1 MKGMYILSPSV
12 FAADYMNLQEQ
23 IDVLKAAGV
32 SCLHID
38 IMDGHFVPNMAFGPD
53 FVESLRK
60 HTDMKLDVHLMIDE
74 PERKFREFAEAGAD
88 VLTFHYEACKD
99 VRTALSEIHSYG
111 IEAGLA
117 LKPETDL
124 EELPNEVWENIDI
137 LQIMTVQPGMRK
149 QHFIEEMLVKI
160 KKAKT
165 RIEASGRDIRIEVD
179 GDITTERLKQTL
191 EAGADVIVAG
201 KAIFNGNIRENIKVY
216 ESA

>member
-1 MKGMYILSPSV
+1 M
-12 FAADYMNLQEQ
+12 
-23 IDVLKAAGV
+23 
-32 SCLHID
+32 
-38 IMDGHFVPNMAFGPD
+38 
-53 FVESLRK
+53 
-60 HTDMKLDVHLMIDE
+60 
-74 PERKFREFAEAGAD
+74 
-88 VLTFHYEACKD
+88 
-99 VRTALSEIHSYG
+99 SEIHSYG